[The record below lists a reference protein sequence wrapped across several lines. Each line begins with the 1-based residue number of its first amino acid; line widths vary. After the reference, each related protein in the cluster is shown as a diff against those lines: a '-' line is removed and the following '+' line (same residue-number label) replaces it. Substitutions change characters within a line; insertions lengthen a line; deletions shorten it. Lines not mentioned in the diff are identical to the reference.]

1 MTRAAAA
8 AGRPGAAWPP
18 GPGTRAAF
26 AIMVLAASAFI
37 AGGCS
42 RAPKPG
48 GSAAPFLPGERIRH
62 EPELRVAVLNNASSV
77 DLSADDDFR
86 ISGAGLERSE
96 LRFTALTRLTVR
108 RAGDRLEITSAEGDI
123 RLATPPPL
131 RLVTGDGSF
140 VTVEQSRYRGRLEV
154 VFGAGG
160 GLTVINRV
168 MMEDYL
174 RGVVPGEISHGDPAL
189 LEAVK
194 AQAVAARTYAAVSI
208 GQYESNGYDLLATVA
223 DQVYTGREGEA
234 PNADRAI
241 RETRGVLAFHHGEPI
256 ITNYASTC
264 GGHTADRDEVWDKP
278 PLPYLRG
285 VSDRGGKSYWCATS
299 RYFQWQERLDGESLW
314 PAARA
319 ALTRN
324 FGCRIPES
332 ARLEEIHV
340 AETGPSGRVRRLVFK
355 TDQGSFEAR
364 GDRIRWVLPRSDG
377 TPLRSTLFE
386 LDIDRSRGCVRNVTV
401 RGGGWGHGV
410 GMCQWGAMERS
421 RAGQSC
427 DEILRAYYR
436 GIKLATLY

>member
-1 MTRAAAA
+1 MIRPAAV
-8 AGRPGAAWPP
+8 AGGLALGLAL
-18 GPGTRAAF
+18 
-26 AIMVLAASAFI
+26 LAA
-37 AGGCS
+37 GCS

-48 GSAAPFLPGERIRH
+48 GSAAPFLQGERIRR
-62 EPELRVAVLNNASSV
+62 EPELRVAVLNNAASV
-77 DLSADDDFR
+77 ELSADEDFR
-86 ISGAGLERSE
+86 ISGPGLDPSG

-108 RAGDRLEITSAEGDI
+108 RQNDRLEIIPPEGGL

-131 RLVTGDGSF
+131 RLATADGSF
-140 VTVEQSRYRGRLEV
+140 VTVEKSRYRGGLEV
-154 VFGAGG
+154 LAGADG

-174 RGVVPGEISHGDPAL
+174 RGVVPGEIPHGDPAL

-208 GQYESNGYDLLATVA
+208 GQYEAGGYDLLATVA

-241 RETRGVLAFHHGEPI
+241 RETRGVLVFHHGEPI
-256 ITNYASTC
+256 ITNYGSTC

-278 PLPYLRG
+278 PLPYLTG
-285 VSDRGGKSYWCATS
+285 VSDKGGKSFWCATS
-299 RYFQWQERLDGESLW
+299 RYFHWQERLDSETLW

-319 ALTRN
+319 ALIRYYQYQ
-324 FGCRIPES
+324 IPES
-332 ARLEEIHV
+332 ARLEDIQV
-340 AETGPSGRVRRLVFK
+340 TGTGPSGRVRRLVFR
-355 TDQGSFEAR
+355 TDHGSFEAR
-364 GDRIRWVLPRSDG
+364 GDRIRWMLPRADG
-377 TPLRSTLFE
+377 GPLRSTLFE
-386 LDIDRSRGCVRNVTV
+386 LDIDRSRGQVRNVTV

-427 DEILRAYYR
+427 GEILRAYYR
-436 GIKLATLY
+436 GSRLATLY